1 MSWSL
6 FFYAYLYL
14 AFYVK
19 LSETLHFL
27 HRIAC
32 SEYKFLYEC
41 LLYFCPGPS
50 CAHVTVGLARESEL
64 DTTERERQRALSQ
77 LESVFD
83 FVFPLLSFVLSVSN
97 FAFLLQSSNGS
108 ELMEGL
114 AGEMLFVI
122 SLALKYKK

>member
-1 MSWSL
+1 
-6 FFYAYLYL
+6 
-14 AFYVK
+14 
-19 LSETLHFL
+19 
-27 HRIAC
+27 
-32 SEYKFLYEC
+32 
-41 LLYFCPGPS
+41 
-50 CAHVTVGLARESEL
+50 LARESEL

-114 AGEMLFVI
+114 AGENV
-122 SLALKYKK
+122 SSPWTK